1 MCIHNL
7 YVYMAPSMYMDGS
20 AAEVLTDEQI
30 MWTDQIPD
38 SVIWELSFDRNLIYW
53 DHWDD
58 PEFTVMGI
66 TQHHCYEEGIVY
78 TWPQV
83 GEEE

>member
-1 MCIHNL
+1 
-7 YVYMAPSMYMDGS
+7 MAPSMYMDGS
-20 AAEVLTDEQI
+20 AAEGLTDEQI

-38 SVIWELSFDRNLIYW
+38 SVIWELSWDRNLIYW
-53 DHWDD
+53 DHYDD
-58 PEFTVMGI
+58 PGFATMGFN
-66 TQHHCYEEGIVY
+66 QHHCSEEGIVY